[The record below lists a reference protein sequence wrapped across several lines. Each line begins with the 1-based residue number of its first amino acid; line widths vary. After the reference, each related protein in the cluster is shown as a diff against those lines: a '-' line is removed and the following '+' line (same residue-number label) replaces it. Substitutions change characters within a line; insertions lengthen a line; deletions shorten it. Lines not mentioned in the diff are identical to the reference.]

1 MIAATILTNLR
12 LAITTFV
19 LVIIY
24 AAKIRMVAHLM
35 PNYATMS

>member
-1 MIAATILTNLR
+1 MIAVTIPTNLQV
-12 LAITTFV
+12 AITTFV

-24 AAKIRMVAHLM
+24 AAEIRMVAHLM